1 LDVFR
6 DDERADDDEVAVVR
20 GVVGSERK

>member
-6 DDERADDDEVAVVR
+6 DDESADDDEVAVVR